1 MKFPTLGRIFRAFA
15 PLLLVTGLSVVSSHA
30 QILYVSVNG
39 GGTIQQVSSTGVV
52 STFASGLTAP
62 KGLAFGPNG
71 NLYVAQDFSGSL
83 TSMVSQ
89 VTVPGGAVSNF
100 ATGLQMPLGV
110 AFNTAGDLFVAS
122 YSTPLGI
129 LKVAAGSTT
138 ATTFSSGMNSPF
150 GVAVNGSGTLFVANR
165 DNGTISQVNM
175 SDGSFTTFAT
185 GLSQPNDLKFNSAG
199 DLFVSNFSTG
209 TVSKITPGGAVSTF
223 VTGLSSPVGLA
234 FNPITGALFVA
245 QQGSN
250 SIAEVA
256 LAGGSF
262 TTFATGITGP
272 QYLAFSPSAI
282 PEPSTYAAIAGAAM
296 LGFAL
301 WRRRRAKSAGVVVG

>member
-1 MKFPTLGRIFRAFA
+1 MKFPTFGRIFRALA

-39 GGTIQQVSSTGVV
+39 GGTIQQVSSAGVV
-52 STFASGLTAP
+52 SAFASGLTAP

-199 DLFVSNFSTG
+199 DLFVSNFSAG

-234 FNPITGALFVA
+234 FNPVTGALFVA

-296 LGFAL
+296 LGVAV
-301 WRRRRAKSAGVVVG
+301 WRRRRAKPAGVVG